1 MPNPHFF
8 NPATVH
14 APGGYSHGVVASG
27 RLLVVSGQVGFD
39 KDRKVVGA
47 GDFEAQAVQ
56 AFENLL
62 AVLAEG
68 GASARDVV
76 RLGVILT
83 SRDHLAKLRDVRTR
97 YFSQPMPASTLF
109 IAGLILPE
117 LLVELEA
124 MAQLPG

>member
-1 MPNPHFF
+1 MPNLHFF

-14 APGGYSHGVVASG
+14 APGGYSHGVVTSG

-56 AFENLL
+56 AFENLM

-76 RLGVILT
+76 RLGVILS

-97 YFSQPMPASTLF
+97 YFAQPMPASTLF

-124 MAQLPG
+124 IAQLPD